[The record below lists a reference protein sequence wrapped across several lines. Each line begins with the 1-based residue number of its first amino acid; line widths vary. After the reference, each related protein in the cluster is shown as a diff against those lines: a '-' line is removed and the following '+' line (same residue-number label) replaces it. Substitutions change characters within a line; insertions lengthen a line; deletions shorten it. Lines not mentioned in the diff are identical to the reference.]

1 MGGLPSVEEGGPALV
16 EEDGLPQV
24 EEGGLGVMLRVDWC
38 WKVPVRVNWQL
49 TERFR

>member
-24 EEGGLGVMLRVDWC
+24 EEGGRSESELAVVVG
-38 WKVPVRVNWQL
+38 
-49 TERFR
+49 